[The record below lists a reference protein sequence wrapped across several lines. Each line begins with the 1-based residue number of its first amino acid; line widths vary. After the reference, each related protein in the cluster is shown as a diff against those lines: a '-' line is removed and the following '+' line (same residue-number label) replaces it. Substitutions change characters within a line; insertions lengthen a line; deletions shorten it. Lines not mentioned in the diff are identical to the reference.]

1 MSANYLPQKFI
12 ECSRREPPEV
22 LYHYTAQNGLLGIVE
37 KAELW
42 ATKVQYMNDAT
53 EFGVS
58 LDLARQR
65 LESLLEETCKDASA
79 RSFKTAYAEL
89 LRSLTGLEQIN
100 IFASCFCEDGDL
112 LSQWRGYSSSGG
124 VAIGFDTR
132 ALTKVASEAGFILG
146 KCVYELDIQRVIV
159 NEAIEYCCQEDLAG
173 RAQWG
178 RHGPLAEI
186 LFRCGAFFKD
196 SSFSEEKEW
205 RLVSPTVDFWHE
217 RLRFRPGRSMLTP
230 YYAVPV
236 AEGEAPLVRHIVVGP
251 CPHMELA
258 KSAVE
263 ALLMKHGLRGPLQ
276 GHRVAL
282 GSSVPFRNW

>member
-1 MSANYLPQKFI
+1 
-12 ECSRREPPEV
+12 
-22 LYHYTAQNGLLGIVE
+22 
-37 KAELW
+37 
-42 ATKVQYMNDAT
+42 
-53 EFGVS
+53 
-58 LDLARQR
+58 
-65 LESLLEETCKDASA
+65 
-79 RSFKTAYAEL
+79 
-89 LRSLTGLEQIN
+89 
-100 IFASCFCEDGDL
+100 
-112 LSQWRGYSSSGG
+112 
-124 VAIGFDTR
+124 
-132 ALTKVASEAGFILG
+132 
-146 KCVYELDIQRVIV
+146 
-159 NEAIEYCCQEDLAG
+159 
-173 RAQWG
+173 
-178 RHGPLAEI
+178 AEI